1 MNTERNPGDLQATI
15 DKLGLRVSSKFI
27 PFSQSRNAAEKY
39 PSLNWEVT
47 LYTLSPLDGQRR
59 DILTTLYS
67 AGSAHAPS
75 YKQPSFGRRTV
86 EDQEREMKVAW
97 ECENGFPALGFGYG
111 SKREVYG
118 ATAENKRL
126 QPKAL
131 DVIHSLVMDS
141 DVLDAGGFESWASDL
156 GFDTDSR
163 KAEATYQACL
173 DIALK
178 LRSAL
183 GDTGLQTLRNAFEG
197 Y

>member
-1 MNTERNPGDLQATI
+1 MNTERNPGDLQATV

-27 PFSQSRNAAEKY
+27 PFSQSRNKAEKQ

-47 LYTLSPLDGQRR
+47 LYTLSPIDGQRH

-75 YKQPSFGRRTV
+75 YKHGDKP
-86 EDQEREMKVAW
+86 EVAYRVAY
-97 ECENGFPALGFGYG
+97 ECERGFKAAGVRWG
-111 SKREVYG
+111 SSPEAYG
-118 ATAENKRL
+118 AEGNKANAL

-163 KAEATYQACL
+163 NAEKIYQACI

-178 LRSAL
+178 LRSAI
-183 GDTGLQTLRNAFEG
+183 GDAGLITLREAFAD